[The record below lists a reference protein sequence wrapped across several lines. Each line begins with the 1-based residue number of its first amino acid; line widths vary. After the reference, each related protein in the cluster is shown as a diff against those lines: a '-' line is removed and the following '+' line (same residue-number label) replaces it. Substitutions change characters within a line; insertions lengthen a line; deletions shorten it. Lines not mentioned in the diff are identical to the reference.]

1 MKNLICYSILFSILL
16 NNNIKAQEADTR
28 KSFLLTGVSVNIP
41 KGNNLSVYGG
51 VSTSEEHTQMSMVM
65 PNIKL
70 NKFFTFTPLYIFLK
84 SPIHGRDI
92 KNHQINAMLTF
103 SLPIDKQ
110 NKWILQNRN
119 SYLFKSTEG
128 GDDSSFYRGRLGIV
142 HRTKISDKN
151 VNFSAHDKIFIDIK
165 NGGLSQNRVYLTA
178 DVKLFNWLNPQ
189 FFYIYQHY
197 KNNISPNNH
206 LFVIAAVIPLGNHG
220 FWNSKK

>member
-70 NKFFTFTPLYIFLK
+70 NKFFTFTPLYIFL
-84 SPIHGRDI
+84 
-92 KNHQINAMLTF
+92 
-103 SLPIDKQ
+103 
-110 NKWILQNRN
+110 
-119 SYLFKSTEG
+119 
-128 GDDSSFYRGRLGIV
+128 DSSFYRGRLGIV

-151 VNFSAHDKIFIDIK
+151 VNFSAHDEIFIDIK

-206 LFVIAAVIPLGNHG
+206 LFVIAAVIPLGNQG
-220 FWNSKK
+220 FWNGKK

>member
-128 GDDSSFYRGRLGIV
+128 GDDSSFYRGV
-142 HRTKISDKN
+142 
-151 VNFSAHDKIFIDIK
+151 
-165 NGGLSQNRVYLTA
+165 
-178 DVKLFNWLNPQ
+178 
-189 FFYIYQHY
+189 
-197 KNNISPNNH
+197 
-206 LFVIAAVIPLGNHG
+206 
-220 FWNSKK
+220 